1 MATFS
6 LNAWVL
12 VLWTVLLAGV
22 VGGKVLLAGSLRLRF
37 SYLMALAYLA
47 IGLLVF
53 ALPSAV
59 PEAVVIES
67 VRQIC
72 LWCLPL
78 MLVAVFALATG
89 RVQTADSEVP
99 DLVNSLLLVL
109 LLSVLV
115 LGSRIYLPWCKA
127 CLHWPDFWPC
137 WAGYGA
143 RISAFLACRACFR
156 VTWHQSACRLR
167 SGYRHW
173 PI

>member
-1 MATFS
+1 MIMGVAVVMATFS

-78 MLVAVFALATG
+78 MLVVVFALATG
-89 RVQTADSEVP
+89 RVQTADSEVL

-115 LGSRIYLPWCKA
+115 YEL
-127 CLHWPDFWPC
+127 
-137 WAGYGA
+137 YGLTEEERKVVEGA
-143 RISAFLACRACFR
+143 
-156 VTWHQSACRLR
+156 
-167 SGYRHW
+167 
-173 PI
+173 